1 MSNPVYIQILK
12 ARSDGLTDDQIAEVL
27 GLSGGA
33 ADIELIV
40 SSNSKVV
47 KSLTVEELI
56 TAAKPRAV
64 QVLTELLEDSDN
76 PMARLSA
83 AKIILTGQG
92 ELPELGADRLKKLFD
107 QMKRVASEYDEST
120 NKVIELK
127 QSETNSK
134 TDVLEMA
141 GAI

>member
-1 MSNPVYIQILK
+1 MSNPIYIQILK
-12 ARSDGLTDDQIAEVL
+12 ARSDGLTDEQIAEVF
-27 GLSGGA
+27 GLQGGA
-33 ADIELIV
+33 TDVQMIV
-40 SSNSKVV
+40 NSNSTGVAKN
-47 KSLTVEELI
+47 LTVEELI
-56 TAAKPRAV
+56 SAAKPRAV

-107 QMKRVASEYDEST
+107 QMKRVASEYDE
-120 NKVIELK
+120 KVIELPAE
-127 QSETNSK
+127 SSK
-134 TDVLEMA
+134 DSLEMA